1 MCKQLKSSLTRP
13 AQGKLMGLIRHLNN
27 GYSYVQLHGKK
38 LNTRGELGLS
48 ISFRLSRRERAI
60 FCRKYDGSFELQFA
74 GTHARY
80 NRLVSS
86 N

>member
-1 MCKQLKSSLTRP
+1 MH
-13 AQGKLMGLIRHLNN
+13 LIRHLNHD
-27 GYSYVQLHGKK
+27 YSYIQLHGKK
-38 LNTRGELGLS
+38 LNTRGELGFS

-60 FCRKYDGSFELQFA
+60 FCRKSDGSFELQFA

-86 N
+86 HGRKQLNKV